1 MRVYGVWQREGT
13 SSTMGEAVLD
23 GWMDC
28 RCGGRAVGVW
38 DGVVHRAGGVEEF
51 GMPWG
56 FQFWVGL
63 VVGWLVNLR
72 RRSE

>member
-1 MRVYGVWQREGT
+1 VKSKERKMRVYGVRQREGR
-13 SSTMGEAVLD
+13 SSTMGEPVLD

-56 FQFWVGL
+56 LSFGL
-63 VVGWLVNLR
+63 GWLWGGW
-72 RRSE
+72 